1 MRACRTKP
9 YAASSKVSSTASP
22 ISPSSSRRAPS
33 RRPRKEKGRPMS
45 IRPVKRVVQSKPTIE
60 GAGVHLRRAFGFG
73 ETSET
78 DPFLLFDDFRNDR
91 PDDYLTNFPWQPHRG
106 IETITYTL
114 AGSET
119 HSNTHNKHNTQ
130 HTKDKQKKTTSRGI
144 MH

>member
-78 DPFLLFDDFRNDR
+78 DPYQKNDDNHNNR
-91 PDDYLTNFPWQPHRG
+91 PDENHAGNPRQPQHS

-114 AGSET
+114 AGTVAHGDSLG
-119 HSNTHNKHNTQ
+119 N
-130 HTKDKQKKTTSRGI
+130 
-144 MH
+144 